1 MPETGC
7 DYRAEGKKMTDAI
20 ERSSEEID
28 FEALRR
34 RYAAE
39 RAARLRPDGSAQY
52 QELAGRFGSFDRDP
66 NADPDFRRE
75 PVVEEVDVLI
85 IGGGFGGLLTC
96 GRLREQ
102 GIDSIRVVEKGADF
116 GGTWYWNR
124 YPGAACDV
132 ESYIYL
138 PMLEETGYIPGE
150 KYARAPE
157 ILAHC
162 RKLAQRYDLYPRA
175 LFQTVVTDL
184 TWDEERAR
192 WIGATS
198 RDDRIAARF
207 VISAC
212 GFIQKP
218 RLPGIPG
225 IENFRGHAF
234 HTSRWDYEYTGG
246 DEKGGL
252 AGLADKRVG
261 IIGTG
266 ATAIQAV
273 PHLAQSAEHLYV
285 FQRTPASVDVRA
297 NRPTDPDWARSLR
310 PGWQRERMT
319 NFTSIMAGSYW
330 EVDLVDDGWT
340 DIAKHMLPAPG
351 QPPETID
358 PAALQRSE
366 MLKMARARQ
375 RVDSIVKDK
384 ATAESLKPYYHYLCK
399 RPCFHDEYL
408 DAFNRDNVTL
418 VDTKGAGVERI
429 TANAVVVQGREYPI
443 DCLIYATGFDFLM
456 EYTKLTGFE
465 IRGRQ
470 GQRLSERWADGTRT
484 FFGLHT
490 RGFPNLFM
498 LSVVQ
503 ASATYNYL
511 HVTDEQARHLAH
523 VVRRCLDDRIRAL
536 DVNEADE
543 KAWVEEIVAGEAMW
557 RAFQKNCV
565 PSAYNYDGHVTKSLK
580 HNLFHPAG
588 PLAYI
593 DRLAKWRE
601 QGSFHGLERTYEA
614 GRT

>member
-1 MPETGC
+1 
-7 DYRAEGKKMTDAI
+7 MTDAI
-20 ERSSEEID
+20 ERPSEEID

-52 QELAGRFGSFDRDP
+52 QELAGRYSSFDRDP
-66 NADPDFRRE
+66 HADPDFERQA
-75 PVVEEVDVLI
+75 VVEDVDVLV
-85 IGGGFGGLLTC
+85 IGGGFGGLLTSA
-96 GRLREQ
+96 RLREE
-102 GIDSIRVVEKGADF
+102 GVDNIRVVEKGADF

-184 TWDEERAR
+184 QWDEERAR
-192 WIGATS
+192 WIAATS

-218 RLPGIPG
+218 RLPGIAG
-225 IENFRGHAF
+225 IESFRGHAF
-234 HTSRWDYEYTGG
+234 HTSRWDYQYTGG
-246 DEKGGL
+246 DERGGMT
-252 AGLADKRVG
+252 GLADKRVG

-266 ATAIQAV
+266 ATAIQVV
-273 PHLAQSAEHLYV
+273 PHLAQSAAHLYV

-366 MLKMARARQ
+366 MTKMARARQ

-384 ATAESLKPYYHYLCK
+384 ATAEALKPYYHYLCK

-408 DAFNRDNVTL
+408 DAFNRANVTL

-429 TANAVVVQGREYPI
+429 TADGVVVQGREYPI

-465 IRGRQ
+465 IRGRN

-557 RAFQKNCV
+557 RAFQSNCV
-565 PSAYNYDGHVTKSLK
+565 PSAYNYDGHVTKSLR

-614 GRT
+614 GQA

>member
-1 MPETGC
+1 
-7 DYRAEGKKMTDAI
+7 MTDAS
-20 ERSSEEID
+20 EQSSEEID

-52 QELAGRFGSFDRDP
+52 QELAGRFSSFDRDP
-66 NADPDFRRE
+66 HADPDFTRQ
-75 PVVEEVDVLI
+75 PVVEEVDVLV
-85 IGGGFGGLLTC
+85 IGGGFGGLLTS

-102 GIDSIRVVEKGADF
+102 GVDNIRVVEKGADF

-184 TWDEERAR
+184 QWDEERAR
-192 WIGATS
+192 WIAATS

-234 HTSRWDYEYTGG
+234 HTSRWDYQYTGG
-246 DEKGGL
+246 DEQGGL
-252 AGLADKRVG
+252 TGLADKRVG

-266 ATAIQAV
+266 ATAIQVV

-310 PGWQRERMT
+310 PGWQRERMI
-319 NFTSIMAGSYW
+319 NFTAIMAGSYW

-351 QPPETID
+351 QPRETID

-366 MLKMARARQ
+366 MLKMARRAPAGRQ
-375 RVDSIVKDK
+375 
-384 ATAESLKPYYHYLCK
+384 H
-399 RPCFHDEYL
+399 
-408 DAFNRDNVTL
+408 
-418 VDTKGAGVERI
+418 
-429 TANAVVVQGREYPI
+429 
-443 DCLIYATGFDFLM
+443 
-456 EYTKLTGFE
+456 
-465 IRGRQ
+465 RQ
-470 GQRLSERWADGTRT
+470 GQGDRRGAQALLS
-484 FFGLHT
+484 
-490 RGFPNLFM
+490 
-498 LSVVQ
+498 LSVQ
-503 ASATYNYL
+503 T
-511 HVTDEQARHLAH
+511 
-523 VVRRCLDDRIRAL
+523 AL
-536 DVNEADE
+536 LP
-543 KAWVEEIVAGEAMW
+543 
-557 RAFQKNCV
+557 R
-565 PSAYNYDGHVTKSLK
+565 
-580 HNLFHPAG
+580 
-588 PLAYI
+588 
-593 DRLAKWRE
+593 
-601 QGSFHGLERTYEA
+601 
-614 GRT
+614 

>member
-1 MPETGC
+1 
-7 DYRAEGKKMTDAI
+7 MTDAI
-20 ERSSEEID
+20 GPHAEEID
-28 FEALRR
+28 VDALRR

-39 RAARLRPDGSAQY
+39 RAVRLRPDGSAQY
-52 QELAGRFGSFDRDP
+52 QELAGKFGRFDRDP
-66 NADPDFRRE
+66 NADPDFKRQ
-75 PVVEEVDVLI
+75 PVMEEVDVLI
-85 IGGGFGGLLTC
+85 VGGGFGGLLAA
-96 GRLREQ
+96 GRLRER
-102 GIDSIRVVEKGADF
+102 GVDSIRVVEKGADF

-175 LFQTVVTDL
+175 LFQTVVTDMR
-184 TWDEERAR
+184 WDEERAR
-192 WIGATS
+192 WIASTS

-225 IENFRGHAF
+225 IESFGGHAF
-234 HTSRWDYEYTGG
+234 HTSRWDYQYTGG
-246 DEKGGL
+246 DERGGL
-252 AGLADKRVG
+252 TGLADKRVG

-266 ATAIQAV
+266 ATAIQVV
-273 PHLAQSAEHLYV
+273 PHLAQSALHLWV

-310 PGWQRERMT
+310 PGWQRERMV

-366 MLKMARARQ
+366 MLKMERARQ
-375 RVDSIVKDK
+375 RVDRIVKDK
-384 ATAESLKPYYHYLCK
+384 ATAEALKPYYHYLCK

-418 VDTKGAGVERI
+418 VDTRGIGVERI
-429 TANAVVVQGREYPI
+429 TPRGVIVLGKGYPL
-443 DCLIYATGFDFLM
+443 DCLIYSTGFDFLM

-465 IRGRQ
+465 IRGRH
-470 GQRLSERWADGTRT
+470 GQCLSERWAEGTRS

-498 LSVVQ
+498 LTVIQ

-511 HVTDEQARHLAH
+511 HVTDEQAHHLAH
-523 VVRRCLDDRIRAL
+523 IVRRCLDEGIRTL

-543 KAWVEEIVAGEAMW
+543 NAWVEEIVAGAPRW
-557 RAFQKNCV
+557 REFQNNCV
-565 PSAYNYDGHVTKSLK
+565 PSAYNYDGRVTKSVQY
-580 HNLFHPAG
+580 NLFHPAG

-593 DRLAKWRE
+593 DRLAKWRAE
-601 QGSFHGLERTYEA
+601 GSFQGLERTYDPAE
-614 GRT
+614 T